1 MRGMTAILAGAIG
14 GAILAVAMVMA
25 LAGQGM
31 MPIND
36 GQMQAWLMRH
46 PEMAL
51 AMIGRQQ
58 QLDDARKLAE
68 QASALN
74 KVGQKSFFDPRIAFV
89 TGPADAKNSVV
100 EFYDYD
106 CPYCRAS
113 LPEVRRFYEAHKN
126 DTRFSFIEL
135 PLDIHGPNAMLA
147 AQASVA
153 ARNQPDKYI
162 AFHFAMM
169 SNTDPVDASAIFA
182 IAQKSGLDMDR
193 LRQDMKAPEVA
204 EVIKRSHELAAKV
217 RIDGTPT
224 FVVNGQMHPGM
235 VQDGELEE
243 LTKST

>member
-1 MRGMTAILAGAIG
+1 MRGVTAILAGAIG
-14 GAILAVAMVMA
+14 GAVLAVAMVMA
-25 LAGQGM
+25 LADQGM

-89 TGPADAKNSVV
+89 TGPTGAKNSVV

-135 PLDIHGPNAMLA
+135 PLDIHGPDAMLA
-147 AQASVA
+147 ARASVA
-153 ARNQPDKYI
+153 ARNQPDKYV

-169 SNTDPVDASAIFA
+169 SNTDPVDANAIFA

-193 LRQDMKAPEVA
+193 LRADMNSPEVA

-235 VQDGELEE
+235 VQDGELEQ
-243 LTKST
+243 LVKNG